1 MRFRLVSIISDFQP
15 EGLCISWMGP
25 LPLRLCPFIFSAQN
39 RPLLFLT
46 PPAHPLESGSL
57 PREPGS
63 RSSRRTSFPL
73 RARLAVRATDAHR
86 PLPVRWGI
94 AGGREGFPVFRAL
107 RTAPASLQTLQ
118 RRGVKA
124 AAQIRALR
132 NSAPPQLPTPPPPI
146 STRPSG
152 TFRGASTAG
161 WVWRGCADGEGAGFW
176 GPGELLGPLLADGS
190 PACRDDALREP
201 RAARAGLSAYGL
213 ACRATC
219 AWGAAVEPEI
229 SMRLE

>member
-63 RSSRRTSFPL
+63 RSSRRASFPL

-132 NSAPPQLPTPPPPI
+132 NSAPPNFLPPA
-146 STRPSG
+146 SHLHASLGDLSG
-152 TFRGASTAG
+152 RLHRRVGLAG
-161 WVWRGCADGEGAGFW
+161 MRRW
-176 GPGELLGPLLADGS
+176 GGGWFLGS
-190 PACRDDALREP
+190 R
-201 RAARAGLSAYGL
+201 RAAGG
-213 ACRATC
+213 
-219 AWGAAVEPEI
+219 
-229 SMRLE
+229 

>member
-63 RSSRRTSFPL
+63 RSSRRASFPL
-73 RARLAVRATDAHR
+73 RARLAVRAAGAHR

-94 AGGREGFPVFRAL
+94 AGGREGFPVFRVL
-107 RTAPASLQTLQ
+107 RTAPAALQTLQ

-124 AAQIRALR
+124 AAQIRAHFLR
-132 NSAPPQLPTPPPPI
+132 NSAPPLPTPRLPAPRVPRGPFRAPPPQGG
-146 STRPSG
+146 SG
-152 TFRGASTAG
+152 GMRRWGGGWFLGSRRAAGASVGG
-161 WVWRGCADGEGAGFW
+161 WF
-176 GPGELLGPLLADGS
+176 
-190 PACRDDALREP
+190 
-201 RAARAGLSAYGL
+201 
-213 ACRATC
+213 TC
-219 AWGAAVEPEI
+219 
-229 SMRLE
+229 MQR

>member
-63 RSSRRTSFPL
+63 RSSRRASFPL

-132 NSAPPQLPTPPPPI
+132 NSAPPQLPTPRLPSPRVPRGPFGAPPPQGG
-146 STRPSG
+146 SGGDAQMGRGLVSGVQESCWGLCWRMVHLRAEMMLSLSPGRP
-152 TFRGASTAG
+152 
-161 WVWRGCADGEGAGFW
+161 E
-176 GPGELLGPLLADGS
+176 
-190 PACRDDALREP
+190 PA
-201 RAARAGLSAYGL
+201 
-213 ACRATC
+213 
-219 AWGAAVEPEI
+219 
-229 SMRLE
+229 